1 MLIQL
6 LGHKSK
12 VPEGGISMTS
22 EGHAQSYAARA
33 ALNKGAITLLGQ
45 VFKCWLGPSPP
56 EVPEFRP

>member
-1 MLIQL
+1 
-6 LGHKSK
+6 
-12 VPEGGISMTS
+12 MTS